1 MAHVEPIK
9 TNGRAYNVSPV
20 VLSWYAW
27 FPTDA
32 YYISSDDD
40 RNTGESKKESAKKI
54 VKQIGKRAERLIE
67 IIAWNDASNEKDY
80 LGAAIPQ

>member
-1 MAHVEPIK
+1 MVYAEPIK

-32 YYISSDDD
+32 YYIYSPNNMDGQMQ
-40 RNTGESKKESAKKI
+40 NCKAQMCVFLWHLTFAVLKN
-54 VKQIGKRAERLIE
+54 L
-67 IIAWNDASNEKDY
+67 NY
-80 LGAAIPQ
+80 

>member
-1 MAHVEPIK
+1 MVYAEPIK

-32 YYISSDDD
+32 YYIYSPNNMDGQMQNFFVQYYYLPIHSS
-40 RNTGESKKESAKKI
+40 KESFPYFN
-54 VKQIGKRAERLIE
+54 GLFFSSFTTNSR
-67 IIAWNDASNEKDY
+67 
-80 LGAAIPQ
+80 